1 VAALAWRGGARRL
14 ATVAVL
20 ALFGSAWAQDRACV
34 DELDAAAIGASSPPR
49 IATAVVRAA
58 FEALEPAYPVRRGE
72 GSWSDPNA
80 AWLHRRGVLPGGWN
94 EEALSPEAWAALL
107 ARLQVPYDV
116 EPRPV
121 SGGADRDT
129 LVAEAA
135 EALAAGADAT
145 RPLAMLAHAPG
156 EPARV
161 AFAGVTW
168 NWTPHPRLLLHRPD
182 GMRLEA
188 RGAPEE
194 ALARL
199 GTCAWRPTA
208 WVATN
213 LDAAED
219 YYFGNV
225 DAGLVVLATD
235 EDVVRREVPAGEER
249 TVLRFAWPPLDGA
262 EVASL
267 EFTGPGP
274 GAGEAIGL
282 LARMRTNLGMFDLR
296 HYLAFPDGE

>member
-1 VAALAWRGGARRL
+1 MAL
-14 ATVAVL
+14 AVL
-20 ALFGSAWAQDRACV
+20 ALVGLAWAQDRACV
-34 DELDAAAIGASSPPR
+34 GELDAAATGASSPPR

-58 FEALEPAYPVRRGE
+58 FEALEPAYPARRGE

-80 AWLHRRGVLPGGWN
+80 AWLHRRGVLPSGWS
-94 EEALSPEAWAALL
+94 EDELSAEAWAALL
-107 ARLQVPYDV
+107 ARLQEPYGV
-116 EPRPV
+116 APRQV
-121 SGGADRDT
+121 SGGTDRET
-129 LVAEAA
+129 LVDEAA

-156 EPARV
+156 EPTRV

-168 NWTPHPRLLLHRPD
+168 NWTPNPRLLLNRPD
-182 GMRLEA
+182 GMRLQSD
-188 RGAPEE
+188 GTPGE
-194 ALARL
+194 ALSRL

-208 WVATN
+208 WVATS

-225 DAGLVVLATD
+225 DAGLILLATN
-235 EDVVRREVPAGEER
+235 EDVVRREVPRGEER
-249 TVLRFAWPPLDGA
+249 TVLRFHWPPLEGA

-282 LARMRTNLGMFDLR
+282 VTRMRTNLGVFDLR
-296 HYLAFPDGE
+296 HYLAFPGGE

>member
-1 VAALAWRGGARRL
+1 
-14 ATVAVL
+14 VL
-20 ALFGSAWAQDRACV
+20 ALVGPAWAQERACTS
-34 DELDAAAIGASSPPR
+34 ELDAAAIGATSPPR
-49 IATAVVRAA
+49 IATAVVRTA

-80 AWLHRRGVLPGGWN
+80 AWLHRRGVLPSGWS
-94 EEALSPEAWAALL
+94 EEALSRDAWSALL
-107 ARLQVPYDV
+107 ARLQEPYGV
-116 EPRPV
+116 SPRPV
-121 SGGADRDT
+121 SGGTDRDT

-156 EPARV
+156 EPTRV

-168 NWTPHPRLLLHRPD
+168 NWTPHPRLILHRPD
-182 GMRLEA
+182 GLRMQR
-188 RGAPEE
+188 RGTPEE

-213 LDAAED
+213 LDAAET

-225 DAGLVVLATD
+225 DAGLIVLATN
-235 EDVVRREVPAGEER
+235 EDVVRREVPRGEER
-249 TVLRFAWPPLDGA
+249 TVLRFDWVPLEGA
-262 EVASL
+262 DVASL

-282 LARMRTNLGMFDLR
+282 LTRMRTNLGVFDLR
-296 HYLAFPDGE
+296 RYLAFPGAE